1 VNLEDGTQIKPGIIT
16 FIDNRENLQ
25 ELEISSLLML
35 KLKESLS
42 MKSSIG
48 SGGKQFKEW

>member
-1 VNLEDGTQIKPGIIT
+1 MNRIIPLFEFGEDEPQIKPGIIT

-25 ELEISSLLML
+25 RLEISSLLML

-42 MKSSIG
+42 MKM
-48 SGGKQFKEW
+48 